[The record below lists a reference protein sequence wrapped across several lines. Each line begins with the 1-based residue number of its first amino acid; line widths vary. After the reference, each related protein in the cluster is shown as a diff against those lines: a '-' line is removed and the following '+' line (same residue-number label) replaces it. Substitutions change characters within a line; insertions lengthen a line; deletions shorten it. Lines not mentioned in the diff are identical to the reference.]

1 MGVKQNNGEGK
12 GKNRMLWSDVEYGTG
27 GKILAVARTGGKEVA
42 RHELQTTGKA
52 VKLVITEE
60 PSQSF
65 KPDGMS
71 LKYLHISAV
80 DAKGQ
85 QVPTAADEVT
95 IDVQGEATIQ
105 AVDNGDHYTDEL
117 MTVNPKRLYKGQLL
131 LILRS
136 TQKSGSFSV
145 KVSSPNLKAATMKYK
160 G

>member
-1 MGVKQNNGEGK
+1 
-12 GKNRMLWSDVEYGTG
+12 
-27 GKILAVARTGGKEVA
+27 
-42 RHELQTTGKA
+42 
-52 VKLVITEE
+52 
-60 PSQSF
+60 
-65 KPDGMS
+65 MS
-71 LKYLHISAV
+71 LKYLHILAV

-85 QVPTAADEVT
+85 QVPTAADEVK